1 MKQNLPPWVSFLN
14 YLLLSAYD
22 VFSCQQFSSCAYVYR
37 KIYFARC
44 FTIITYDM
52 ENNMRKDNR
61 TNRPDRDR
69 RGRHGFHHGRHGLM
83 RGRGEGEFPRG
94 RRLDSNDLQ
103 LIVLA
108 FLAQQPAHG
117 YELIKTVEE
126 HSGGFYIPSPGVIYP
141 ALTYLSEIGYA
152 GVEQEGARKLY
163 NITPEGKSYLASN
176 RAAADTLLD
185 TLSRIAS
192 RMDEV
197 RDAFAGVGEF
207 DSEASDEIRQARLG
221 LREAIRRKRGC
232 DPKEARRIVEIL
244 NRATTDILS
253 K

>member
-1 MKQNLPPWVSFLN
+1 
-14 YLLLSAYD
+14 
-22 VFSCQQFSSCAYVYR
+22 
-37 KIYFARC
+37 
-44 FTIITYDM
+44 M
-52 ENNMRKDNR
+52 EKNMRKDN
-61 TNRPDRDR
+61 NRDR
-69 RGRHGFHHGRHGLM
+69 RGRRGVHHGRRGFM
-83 RGRGEGEFPRG
+83 RGRGDGEFPRG

-103 LIVLA
+103 LIILA
-108 FLAQQPAHG
+108 LLAQRPAHG

-126 HSGGFYIPSPGVIYP
+126 HSGGFYVPSPGVIYP
-141 ALTYLSEIGYA
+141 ALTYLSEIGRV
-152 GVEQEGARKLY
+152 GMKEEGARKLY
-163 NITPEGKSYLASN
+163 SITAEGKSYLASN
-176 RAAADTLLD
+176 RAAADEILD
-185 TLSRIAS
+185 TLSRIGS

-207 DSEASDEIRQARLG
+207 DSGASDEIRQARLA